1 MRRIAIGDVQGC
13 LGELRAL
20 LRRCR
25 YSADRDQL
33 WFVGDLV
40 NRGPESLGVLRFVRD
55 LGEGARVVL
64 GNHDLHLLAVALG
77 PPAGANARSLRAGD
91 TLDDILSAP
100 DRDELLE
107 WLLTRPLAVQ
117 ARDEQGRVDLMV
129 HAGVVPAWT
138 REEVLT
144 LAVEVA
150 DALQRDPR
158 GVLGAMYGNRP
169 DRWSSTLMGEERRRF
184 VINTLTRLRF
194 CTPDGRIDLRSKGA
208 PGTQPEGELPWF
220 ETPERRTHDCRVI
233 FGHWSTL
240 GLLRRENLLGL
251 DTGCVWG
258 GALTAISLDDP
269 EQFWQEPS
277 PGHRRAD

>member
-13 LGELRAL
+13 LDELRTL
-20 LRRCR
+20 LRLCR

-40 NRGPESLGVLRFVRD
+40 NRGPDSLGVLRFVRD

-64 GNHDLHLLAVALG
+64 GNHDLHLLAVAIG
-77 PPAGANARSLRAGD
+77 PLKGAHARALRSGD
-91 TLDDILSAP
+91 TLEAILEAS

-117 ARDEQGRVDLMV
+117 ATGDQGRIDLMV
-129 HAGVVPAWT
+129 HAGVVPDWT
-138 REEVLT
+138 TGEVCA
-144 LAVEVA
+144 LATEVA

-158 GVLGAMYGNRP
+158 GVFGAMYGNRP
-169 DRWSSTLMGEERRRF
+169 DRWSSRLTGRDRQRF

-194 CTPDGRIDLRSKGA
+194 CTPDGRIDLTSKGA

-220 ETPERRTHDCRVI
+220 ETPDRRTQDCRVI

-240 GLLRRENLLGL
+240 GLLRRPNLLAL

-258 GALTAISLDDP
+258 GALTAVSLEDP
-269 EQFWQEPS
+269 EQIWQQPS
-277 PGHRRAD
+277 PGHRRPG